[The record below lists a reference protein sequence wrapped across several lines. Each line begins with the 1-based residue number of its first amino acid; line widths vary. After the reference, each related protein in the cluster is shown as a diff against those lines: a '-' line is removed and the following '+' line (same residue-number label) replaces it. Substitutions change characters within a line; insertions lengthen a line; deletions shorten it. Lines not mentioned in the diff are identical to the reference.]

1 MSASQNANRSVV
13 TKQRHPPLNIKE
25 RGEILKLEWAL
36 SFSGKLFVLQVQR
49 GE

>member
-13 TKQRHPPLNIKE
+13 TKQRHPTE
-25 RGEILKLEWAL
+25 YEVGEILKLERAL
-36 SFSGKLFVLQVQR
+36 SFSGKLFVLQVQH